1 MAQEK
6 PHKLPGYDVR
16 AAASND
22 SHIEYIGRVLTMDNR
37 RSFNRLVMLPVLIM
51 LVIVWGVF
59 FLLMWLLGG
68 F

>member
-1 MAQEK
+1 
-6 PHKLPGYDVR
+6 
-16 AAASND
+16 
-22 SHIEYIGRVLTMDNR
+22 MDNR